1 MLLIV
6 ILTNSS
12 VLEAQPG
19 PGGTTGQ
26 ARPQTPPDRAFL
38 GAYTELNDKTN
49 PKSGLHVTYFYPH
62 STAAAIGLRVDDEIV
77 ALNDFL
83 IRTREQ
89 FVAELRNNNVGGT
102 IRFLVR
108 RTENGEKKKVKLKGK
123 IKGYRKTMN
132 LVQEELRKKIVG
144 KALPKTGE
152 TLVWDP
158 KATKFA
164 KEADPLAHLKGKIGL
179 VIWYDDCKYCLSKRY
194 DFLAKLHLRSVAA
207 GQGLPLE
214 YAGLFYSDR
223 EREKS
228 TKANIDAATK
238 LYTTK
243 RPAFQAGVIDLK
255 TLPLPAERHD
265 ALYVFNHGVAV
276 LDPEGKVAY
285 LQIFGGPDEASI
297 QRSIAQLYVKHFQK
311 PGGKP
316 KAGGSGGGPEKK

>member
-1 MLLIV
+1 MTFTAFAHGVPQFGSTFYLI
-6 ILTNSS
+6 
-12 VLEAQPG
+12 
-19 PGGTTGQ
+19 TG
-26 ARPQTPPDRAFL
+26 FH
-38 GAYTELNDKTN
+38 
-49 PKSGLHVTYFYPH
+49 GLHVLSGVIYLTV
-62 STAAAIGLRVDDEIV
+62 ILLR
-77 ALNDFL
+77 A
-83 IRTREQ
+83 
-89 FVAELRNNNVGGT
+89 
-102 IRFLVR
+102 R
-108 RTENGEKKKVKLKGK
+108 RG
-123 IKGYRKTMN
+123 
-132 LVQEELRKKIVG
+132 
-144 KALPKTGE
+144 
-152 TLVWDP
+152 
-158 KATKFA
+158 
-164 KEADPLAHLKGKIGL
+164 
-179 VIWYDDCKYCLSKRY
+179 RY
-194 DFLAKLHLRSVAA
+194 DGGDVDHV
-207 GQGLPLE
+207 E